1 MLLDRLV
8 RFLLPRQ
15 GHFFTLLE
23 GIGEKIGEAA
33 TLFGTLETTSGHP
46 QFEALASQLKT
57 IEKAADEFERRIHQE
72 LDKTFVTPIDR
83 EDLAALAKALDDVV
97 DGMEHAATFAAL
109 YQFDRL
115 TGPMIDMVR
124 LTVRAATE
132 LATAV
137 KFIRRFGNPE
147 AINTQASAVHTLESE
162 GDTVYRKAVAGLFT
176 DGLPPADLVRQ
187 KDMFDA
193 LEAGLDQCEDAMDV
207 IRSVMVKNG

>member
-15 GHFFTLLE
+15 GQFFTMLE
-23 GIGEKIGEAA
+23 GIGDKISEAA
-33 TLFGTLETTSGHP
+33 TLFGTLESTTSHP
-46 QFEALASQLKT
+46 QFETLAANLKT
-57 IEKAADEFERRIHQE
+57 IEKAADEFERQIHRE
-72 LDKTFVTPIDR
+72 LDRTFVTPIDR

-115 TGPMIDMVR
+115 TEPMNEMVR

-132 LATAV
+132 LAGAV
-137 KFIRRFGNPE
+137 KFLRRFGNPE
-147 AINTQASAVHTLESE
+147 AVNAQALAVHTLESE
-162 GDTVYRKAVAGLFT
+162 GDSVYRKAVAGLFT
-176 DGLPPADLVRQ
+176 DGLPPAELVRQ
-187 KDMFDA
+187 KDMLFA
-193 LEAGLDQCEDAMDV
+193 LEGGLDQCEDAMDV